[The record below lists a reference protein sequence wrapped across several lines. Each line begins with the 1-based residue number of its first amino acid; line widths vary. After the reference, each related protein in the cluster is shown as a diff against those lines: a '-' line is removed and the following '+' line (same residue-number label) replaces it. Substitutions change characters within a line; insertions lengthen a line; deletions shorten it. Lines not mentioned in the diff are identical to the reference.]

1 MGKSKLK
8 AALNTQQGRNI
19 KLEKQRKHEKEV
31 QKRKEKRAVEE
42 AGQKAEGNEDTE
54 DGGVPVPLDEV
65 EVKVNGNAKKSNK
78 GKKEQAKSPKSAPA
92 VKEPEWETE
101 GSEDED
107 DDASDDEDAS
117 DQPALNLAHLDD
129 SESDISSDE
138 EEMQAE
144 DNEEEQDDDDEDA
157 EDDDEEEEDDIALS
171 DLDSVASEEKGDII
185 PHQRLTINNTAALTA
200 ALNRIQLPYAKLA
213 FSEHQSVTTDE
224 PVDIP
229 DVEDDLNRELAFY
242 KQCLSSVKDA
252 RKKLK
257 KEGVSFSRP
266 ADYFAEMVKS
276 DEHMGKI
283 KQKLIDAAAG
293 KKAAAEARKQRDLKK
308 FGKQVQVAKMQER
321 AKEKKDTMEKIST
334 LKRKRQGA
342 DITSTNEEDLF
353 DVAATADDS
362 KSDRRSKGGDG
373 KAFNAKRQK
382 KDTKYGF
389 GGKKRHAKS
398 NDAKSSGDVRDFSSR
413 KMKGKPSG
421 GASKR
426 PGKARR
432 AKNH

>member
-1 MGKSKLK
+1 MAKKGVLKS
-8 AALNTQQGRNI
+8 ALDNYQGRDI
-19 KLEKQRKHEKEV
+19 KREKQKKYV
-31 QKRKEKRAVEE
+31 KQALKRKEKREARKAAEE
-42 AGQKAEGNEDTE
+42 GEKDTE
-54 DGGVPVPLDEV
+54 EGGVPVPLDEV
-65 EVKVNGNAKKSNK
+65 EVKVNGKTKKS
-78 GKKEQAKSPKSAPA
+78 KKDKKADAKAAPA

-101 GSEDED
+101 GEDDD
-107 DDASDDEDAS
+107 DDASDDEDAPNGLQV
-117 DQPALNLAHLDD
+117 DLDHLNDTD
-129 SESDISSDE
+129 SDISSDE
-138 EEMQAE
+138 EEIQADE
-144 DNEEEQDDDDEDA
+144 AAEEDEDA
-157 EDDDEEEEDDIALS
+157 EDDEDEDEDEDEDDIALS
-171 DLDSVASEEKGDII
+171 DLDSVASEDKGDII

-200 ALNRIQLPYAKLA
+200 ALNRIQLPYSKLA
-213 FSEHQSVTTDE
+213 FSEYQSVTTDE
-224 PVDIP
+224 PVEIA

-308 FGKQVQVAKMQER
+308 FGKQVQVAKLQER
-321 AKEKKDTMEKIST
+321 AKEKKDTIEKIQT

-342 DITSTNEEDLF
+342 DITATHEEDLF
-353 DVAATADDS
+353 DVAATADDD
-362 KSDRRSKGGDG
+362 KSERRGRGGAGG
-373 KAFNAKRQK
+373 KDFNKRQK
-382 KDTKYGF
+382 KDSKYGF

-398 NDAKSSGDVRDFSSR
+398 NTAESSADGSGFSAR
-413 KMKGKPSG
+413 RMKGKPSG

-426 PGKARR
+426 PGKDKR
-432 AKNH
+432 AKRH

>member
-8 AALNTQQGRNI
+8 TALIHQQGRNI
-19 KLEKQRKHEKEV
+19 KLEKQRKHEKQV
-31 QKRKEKRAVEE
+31 QKRKQKRDGDEAHEDDEE
-42 AGQKAEGNEDTE
+42 
-54 DGGVPVPLDEV
+54 GGVPLDEV
-65 EVKVNGNAKKSNK
+65 EVKVNGKAKKEK
-78 GKKEQAKSPKSAPA
+78 KDKKEGKSPKTAPA
-92 VKEPEWETE
+92 VKEVEWETE
-101 GSEDED
+101 GSEDESD
-107 DDASDDEDAS
+107 DDEESER
-117 DQPALNLAHLDD
+117 PAVDLSHLDD

-144 DNEEEQDDDDEDA
+144 DDEEGEDEDEEDEDDEDDDDE
-157 EDDDEEEEDDIALS
+157 EDIALS
-171 DLDSVASEEKGDII
+171 DLDSIASEDKGDII

-200 ALNRIQLPYAKLA
+200 ALHRIQLPYSKLA

-224 PVDIP
+224 PVEIP

-242 KQCLSSVKDA
+242 KQCLSSVKEA
-252 RKKLK
+252 RQKLK
-257 KEGVSFSRP
+257 KEGVPFSRP

-321 AKEKKDTMEKIST
+321 AKEKRDTMDKINT

-353 DVAATADDS
+353 DVAATAEDS
-362 KSDRRSKGGDG
+362 KSDRRAGRGGADG

-382 KDTKYGF
+382 KDAKYGF
-389 GGKKRHAKS
+389 GGKKRHSKS
-398 NDAKSSGDVRDFSSR
+398 NDAQSSADGRGFSVR
-413 KMKGKPSG
+413 KMKGKPSSGG

-432 AKNH
+432 AKMH

>member
-8 AALNTQQGRNI
+8 TALIHQQGRNV
-19 KLEKQRKHEKEV
+19 KLEKQRKHEKQV
-31 QKRKEKRAVEE
+31 QKRKQKRDGDEAHEDDEE
-42 AGQKAEGNEDTE
+42 
-54 DGGVPVPLDEV
+54 GGVPLDEV
-65 EVKVNGNAKKSNK
+65 EVKVNGKAKKDK
-78 GKKEQAKSPKSAPA
+78 KDKKEGKSPKVAPA
-92 VKEPEWETE
+92 IKEVEWETE
-101 GSEDED
+101 GIEDESD
-107 DDASDDEDAS
+107 DDEASER
-117 DQPALNLAHLDD
+117 PAFDLSHLDD

-144 DNEEEQDDDDEDA
+144 DDEEGEDEDEEEDDED
-157 EDDDEEEEDDIALS
+157 DEEDIALS
-171 DLDSVASEEKGDII
+171 DLDSIASEDKGDII

-200 ALNRIQLPYAKLA
+200 ALHRIQLPYSKLA

-224 PVDIP
+224 PVEIP

-242 KQCLSSVKDA
+242 KQCLSSVKEA
-252 RKKLK
+252 RQKLK

-321 AKEKKDTMEKIST
+321 AKEKRDTMEKIST

-353 DVAATADDS
+353 DVAATAEDS
-362 KSDRRSKGGDG
+362 KSDRRAGRGGADG

-382 KDTKYGF
+382 KDAKYGF
-389 GGKKRHAKS
+389 GGKKRHSKS
-398 NDAKSSGDVRDFSSR
+398 NDAQSSADGRGFSAR
-413 KMKGKPSG
+413 KMKGKPSGGG

-432 AKNH
+432 AKMH